1 MDTEVVSQFLS
12 PEGITVEERAQVK
25 QGSDKV
31 LVFYGSSLLCVI
43 VFDIAMLI
51 HLIAVRLTMCIG
63 RALPKREK
71 DRRD

>member
-1 MDTEVVSQFLS
+1 MDTEVVSQFFS

-25 QGSDKV
+25 QGSENV
-31 LVFYGSSLLCVI
+31 LVFYSLCVI
-43 VFDIAMLI
+43 DFDIAMLI